1 MHLLLP
7 SLLLFHIV
15 ILVILYTATISN
27 AWFHFHD
34 GNVSSLWYHCAYSE
48 KESAG
53 ACSTTKHS
61 TGEEWLGA
69 VQGSMV
75 LACLFCSASFLIFAC
90 QLYGLRKGSLFYLT
104 GIFQIFAGLCTASAS
119 LMYTLHVEEIHH
131 TAEGVF
137 GYSYAL
143 SWVGCPLTLASGIMY
158 LHLRKLE

>member
-1 MHLLLP
+1 MYLLLP

-15 ILVILYTATISN
+15 VLVILYTATISN

-34 GNVSSLWYHCAYSE
+34 GNVSGLWFHCAYSE
-48 KESAG
+48 RDSQWV
-53 ACSTTKHS
+53 CSSTKVS

-75 LACLFCSASFLIFAC
+75 LVCLFCSASFLIFAC
-90 QLYGLRKGSLFYLT
+90 QLYSLRRGSLFYLT
-104 GIFQIFAGLCTASAS
+104 AIFQIFAGLCAASAS
-119 LMYTLHVEEIHH
+119 LMYTLHAEDIHH
-131 TAEGVF
+131 PAEGVF

-158 LHLRKLE
+158 LHLRKLQ